1 MTTMSQTGAYQKR
14 WRYERAH
21 GILRM
26 LGTEQ
31 ARLHLAAL
39 EGAGWTARAI
49 AAHVGTSA
57 SVVLRIKSG
66 DQPRAS
72 RRIVEGILAVPVDQ
86 LATRSLT
93 GEPFVSRVG
102 TVRRIQALMVI
113 GWSCK
118 AMSEH
123 LSNGKTER
131 WLYNLLNQQGRW
143 VTRST
148 HDEVAR
154 LYRELSTRP
163 GPSEIARERARARGF
178 AGPMEWDD
186 IDRDAEPDRDLGHDS
201 DRVPAD
207 LHDDAVVRRLVDEGV
222 RVRRLTHTETLAAFA
237 ELRARGLSTVEIER
251 EYHLNTTRGR
261 RAAS

>member
-1 MTTMSQTGAYQKR
+1 MTATAYDRAYQKR
-14 WRYERAH
+14 WRYERSH
-21 GILRM
+21 GVLRM
-26 LGTEQ
+26 VDTAQ

-66 DQPRAS
+66 QQPRAS

-86 LATRSLT
+86 LPSRSLS

-102 TVRRIQALMVI
+102 TVRRIQALMTI

-118 AMSEH
+118 AMAEH
-123 LSNGKTER
+123 LTNGKTER

-148 HDEVAR
+148 HDEIAR
-154 LYRELSTRP
+154 LYRQLATRP

-186 IDRDAEPDRDLGHDS
+186 IDHDLEPDTGGEDL
-201 DRVPAD
+201 PAVKYGD
-207 LHDDAVVRRLVDEGV
+207 DYDDAVVRRLIDEGV
-222 RVRRLTHTETLAAFA
+222 RVRRLTPRETQAAMTA
-237 ELRARGLSTVEIER
+237 LLARGLSTFEIER
-251 EYHLNTTRGR
+251 VYHLNLER